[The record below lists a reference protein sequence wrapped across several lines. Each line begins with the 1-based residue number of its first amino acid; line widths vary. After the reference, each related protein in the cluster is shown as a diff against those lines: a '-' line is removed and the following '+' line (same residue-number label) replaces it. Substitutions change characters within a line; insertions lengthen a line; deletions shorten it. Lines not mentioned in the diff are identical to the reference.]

1 MLLLW
6 QLKFSNIMQCTV
18 TCEFVLFFREDEIK
32 HLVTA
37 ATRGPNC
44 LKDYVRL
51 IKDYVEVLAKN

>member
-1 MLLLW
+1 M
-6 QLKFSNIMQCTV
+6 
-18 TCEFVLFFREDEIK
+18 TCLFTEFVLFFREGEIR

-51 IKDYVEVLAKN
+51 IKDYVEILAKN

>member
-1 MLLLW
+1 
-6 QLKFSNIMQCTV
+6 MQCTV